1 MWRLRSKH
9 WGSSAQWSLRFEA
22 HRSLI
27 KSRPDRTTASKP
39 ASQQSRQITR
49 RPRTHLAQQGSQD
62 GRFQDT
68 VELAA
73 GRVAVSRQ
81 TIPVIIMESRN
92 TPEPLGR
99 GVLLFLRLQSIAV
112 ADIDR
117 AVGAPFPAAVINV
130 EMMAMAVMTMT
141 MPMMVMTMAMP
152 VVPVVAVAPTV
163 AAMPAVTATASE
175 SLTWDGQG
183 SGGQCQSRDRGR
195 NDLLDLR
202 HGGLLGW
209 GGARVALR

>member
-39 ASQQSRQITR
+39 ASRQSRQITR

-68 VELAA
+68 VELAT

-92 TPEPLGR
+92 TPEPLGP

-130 EMMAMAVMTMT
+130 EMMAMAVMTM
-141 MPMMVMTMAMP
+141 PMMVMTMAMP
-152 VVPVVAVAPTV
+152 VVPVMAVAPTV
-163 AAMPAVTATASE
+163 PTVAAVTATAGE